1 MKPNTESNSAP
12 TLLLR
17 LIIFQPLVPV
27 LMMRHR
33 FGQGEAAAAF
43 QQQMHKQPAVTVRP
57 PGQVPTTPAWRARE
71 QGCTQDYT
79 LSLTPAGM
87 RLTEGLPRWMLRLL
101 R

>member
-1 MKPNTESNSAP
+1 MKPNTESSSAP
-12 TLLLR
+12 SPLLQ
-17 LIIFQPLVPV
+17 LIIFWPPVPV

-43 QQQMHKQPAVTVRP
+43 QQRMHKHPAAPRP
-57 PGQVPTTPAWRARE
+57 PGQVPGAPARRARE
-71 QGCTQDYT
+71 QGRTRDYA
-79 LSLTPAGM
+79 LSLMPAGM

>member
-1 MKPNTESNSAP
+1 MKPNTESRSAP
-12 TLLLR
+12 SPLLQ
-17 LIIFQPLVPV
+17 LIIFRPLVPV

-43 QQQMHKQPAVTVRP
+43 QQRMHKHPAASVGP
-57 PGQVPTTPAWRARE
+57 LGQVPSTRAWRARE
-71 QGCTQDYT
+71 WGCTQDYV

-87 RLTEGLPRWMLRLL
+87 RLSEGLPRWMLRLL